1 MSTVKFVGGAEAT
14 IMNEGWLEGSGRGG
28 SGQAAATEGGGSGS
42 YGGFPGGPSP
52 YGIFAVP
59 QRLRRLLSALSA
71 SAQQEVTVSRAG
83 HVRRGSAGAALLSAG
98 GQLRV
103 SSNALLCARVC
114 IVGADSF

>member
-28 SGQAAATEGGGSGS
+28 SGS
-42 YGGFPGGPSP
+42 YSGFPGGPSP

-59 QRLRRLLSALSA
+59 HRLRRLLSALSA